1 MIINSIAAKGKT
13 TAAVIMKIIAE
24 TLSSVSGYSSFN
36 DALEGEYS
44 TGCAVWL
51 LVAIRSSFFSV
62 RFSSS

>member
-36 DALEGEYS
+36 NALEGEDS
-44 TGCAVWL
+44 TGCAD
-51 LVAIRSSFFSV
+51 
-62 RFSSS
+62 